1 MILDKNTI
9 MERLKKSPGIEGVE
23 EITYKPDFLVL
34 RFFYDYDEDELEA
47 ATDYANSHS
56 NADDDEDKWYGEY
69 YIPYIID
76 VAVDEV
82 RDTIEDMVEEMNIS
96 AEYVSYEPDKDD
108 EGCEFIAVFAAGGEE
123 FDIDNI
129 LDELKL

>member
-1 MILDKNTI
+1 MDKNQI
-9 MERLKKSPGIEGVE
+9 IEKLKKAPGIQEVE
-23 EITYKPDFLVL
+23 EINYKADFLVL

-47 ATDYANSHS
+47 ASDYANSQS
-56 NADDDEDKWYGEY
+56 DADDDEDKWYGEY

-82 RDTIEDMVEEMNIS
+82 RDTIEEMVEELDIS

-108 EGCEFIAVFAAGGEE
+108 ESCEFIAAFAAGGTE
-123 FDIDNI
+123 FDIDKI
-129 LDELKL
+129 LDELEL